1 MTLKDFRGWIKPQI
15 KDLKACYSGKIDAS
29 KECIIGLYTREGSS
43 NKIAIGG
50 LECTSTAH
58 KTISILVHW
67 NKNYD
72 ESEIKAKEI
81 YDLLEKHVCEPT
93 QIGGVDA
100 FFVLRN
106 DEPIGVGT
114 DDHDIFEFVIDINI
128 KYKRG

>member
-1 MTLKDFRGWIKPQI
+1 MTLKVFREWIKPQI
-15 KDLKACYSGKIDAS
+15 KDLQACYSGKIDAS
-29 KECIIGLYTREGSS
+29 NECIIGLYVRKGTN

-50 LECTSTAH
+50 LECTSTAN

-72 ESEIKAKEI
+72 TSERKAKEI

-93 QIGGVDA
+93 QIGGINA
-100 FFVLRN
+100 FFLLKN

-114 DDHDIFEFVIDINI
+114 DDNDIFEFVIDLNI
-128 KYKRG
+128 IYKRG